1 MSRIN
6 GHKLYRHFDETSQ
19 LLYVGVSL
27 SAAQRL
33 AQHRDHAHW
42 FERITRVEMQNFDS
56 RDQAL
61 AAERMAIQTEN
72 PLFNIQ
78 HSTLPKAEKIEK
90 LEKPRKPN
98 LAAWLLRIRELM
110 ALEQQEIAAAFWQWR
125 EERRSK

>member
-1 MSRIN
+1 MA
-6 GHKLYRHFDETSQ
+6 HKLYRHFDETSQ

-27 SAAQRL
+27 SVAQRL

-42 FERITRVEMQNFDS
+42 FERITRVEMQSFDT

-78 HSTLPKAEKIEK
+78 YSTLPKAEKIEK
-90 LEKPRKPN
+90 PHKPN
-98 LAAWLLRIRELM
+98 LAAWLTRIRELM
-110 ALEQQEIAAAFWQWR
+110 SLERQEIATAFWQWR